1 MARPTTITADGI
13 LKAARA
19 LFLEKGF
26 GVSTADIAR
35 KAGVSEGSL
44 FKRFPTKADLF
55 RAAMGLP
62 EFHLETETA
71 NLVGKGDLRANLA
84 RLMGMILEFHRILMP
99 RVMMMWAQPG
109 LNPMEML
116 RGDPD
121 NSPPHQVL
129 QALSG
134 YLAGEMERGRLKPQ
148 DADVVASMIM
158 SSMHSYVFLEQ
169 IGVRDQTEEAAGDYI
184 QSVIDVLM
192 EGIAP

>member
-1 MARPTTITADGI
+1 MARPTTIRTGQI
-13 LKAARA
+13 LKAAQE

-44 FKRFPTKADLF
+44 FNRFPTKADLF

-62 EFHLETETA
+62 EFQIEAEMA
-71 NLVGKGDLRANLA
+71 SLVGQGDLRDNLA
-84 RLMGMILEFHRILMP
+84 RLMGMVLEFHRVLMP

-109 LNPMEML
+109 LNPLEML
-116 RGDPD
+116 KGDPEH
-121 NSPPHQVL
+121 NPPQ
-129 QALSG
+129 QALNALAG
-134 YLAGEMERGRLKPQ
+134 YLSGEMEQGRLKPQ
-148 DADVVASMIM
+148 DTDVVASMIM
-158 SSMHSYVFLEQ
+158 SSMHSYAFLEQ
-169 IGVRDQTEEAAGDYI
+169 IGVRENTDRAAGKYI